1 LFPHATISF
10 KKSLLNIFLMLNNK
24 NVDHFSRDEPFI
36 YSDHIEF
43 PGFSFY
49 SRRDYHLF
57 KVSFVDGV
65 QGFFLNSCHFKP
77 LIPLLCLTIVIM
89 NFFYCIWYLLPKY
102 PTDRVNLFVFPLVL
116 SILFSLSYIK
126 CIIDGPGYFPFYWGS
141 DVYQSTN
148 QKRKQMLQCLNMI
161 IVK

>member
-1 LFPHATISF
+1 
-10 KKSLLNIFLMLNNK
+10 MLNNK